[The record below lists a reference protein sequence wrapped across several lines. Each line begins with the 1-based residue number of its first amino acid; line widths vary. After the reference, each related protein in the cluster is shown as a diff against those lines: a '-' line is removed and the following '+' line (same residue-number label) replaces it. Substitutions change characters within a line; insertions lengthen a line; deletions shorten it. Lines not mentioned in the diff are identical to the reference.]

1 MAAKNR
7 PFTQLVQLALKR
19 MADMDPQLLQ
29 RVVSDPNIMVGKPII
44 RGTRI
49 PIEMIVRMVAQGMTT
64 DEILAD
70 YPSLKPND
78 IQAALHL
85 GEQVRDNFTVATGS
99 RTYGGR

>member
-1 MAAKNR
+1 MVD
-7 PFTQLVQLALKR
+7 L
-19 MADMDPQLLQ
+19 DPQLLR
-29 RVVSDPNIMVGKPII
+29 RVVSDPKIMVGKPVV

-49 PIEMIVRMVAQGMTT
+49 QIEMIVRMVAQGTTT

-78 IQAALHL
+78 IQAALQF